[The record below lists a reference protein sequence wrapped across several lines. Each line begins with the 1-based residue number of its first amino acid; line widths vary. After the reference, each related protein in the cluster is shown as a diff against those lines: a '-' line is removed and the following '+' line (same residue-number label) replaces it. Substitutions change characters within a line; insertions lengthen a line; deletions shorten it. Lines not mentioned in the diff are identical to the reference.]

1 MSNAAAAVG
10 GPGAAA
16 AAAGA
21 PVAFMALRQP
31 IQANINPYFA
41 SKFDNLHMNI
51 INETHPRFQEFLAD
65 RNPKMRLTFDVMETG
80 AHTVMEI
87 TGDRRDTRTEM
98 PLVAAII
105 RSGLKQGTVTHEI
118 YSVSTSHEY
127 KSLLDLERS
136 RDPQIKPPSIAH
148 ELLRY
153 ILLFHGNFNLT
164 NGIITQGVTPE
175 TQPVL
180 YWLGVRT
187 DGDDRQG
194 LNRLL
199 KLYQDAGFFFPN
211 LIFMAQNPQVHHS
224 YVNNRN
230 NTPLGGRVIPFKF
243 ISGYWSSSIKEF
255 TEMYGQ
261 ALFNV
266 DNASASLIGTQKNY
280 ALLQTERIEH
290 SGFLNIG
297 DTNMAEREPE
307 NPDFVARAAATYRIV
322 AHGGVQGSYTFE
334 DQVRY
339 HNAAPCGTFF
349 QDPTKN
355 PFRRFQFHTH
365 PLQCHAETLLARGFP
380 SQPDIQCLFWKNCD
394 MNVGGLMVFSRE
406 GSWLIR
412 MNPYLLFL
420 KFEHPDRYESY
431 RPAIEAYLEILTNN
445 PKEFGLYTSTRTY
458 TGEEIA
464 AKTNTI
470 TKILAMNTPSENDL
484 AQAEKFIR
492 LVNSR
497 YLLPF
502 RVDGMEMAPFSVQFI
517 QRNQAGY
524 RFVYTIKKI

>member
-1 MSNAAAAVG
+1 
-10 GPGAAA
+10 
-16 AAAGA
+16 
-21 PVAFMALRQP
+21 
-31 IQANINPYFA
+31 
-41 SKFDNLHMNI
+41 
-51 INETHPRFQEFLAD
+51 
-65 RNPKMRLTFDVMETG
+65 
-80 AHTVMEI
+80 
-87 TGDRRDTRTEM
+87 
-98 PLVAAII
+98 
-105 RSGLKQGTVTHEI
+105 
-118 YSVSTSHEY
+118 
-127 KSLLDLERS
+127 
-136 RDPQIKPPSIAH
+136 
-148 ELLRY
+148 
-153 ILLFHGNFNLT
+153 
-164 NGIITQGVTPE
+164 
-175 TQPVL
+175 
-180 YWLGVRT
+180 
-187 DGDDRQG
+187 
-194 LNRLL
+194 
-199 KLYQDAGFFFPN
+199 
-211 LIFMAQNPQVHHS
+211 
-224 YVNNRN
+224 
-230 NTPLGGRVIPFKF
+230 
-243 ISGYWSSSIKEF
+243 
-255 TEMYGQ
+255 
-261 ALFNV
+261 
-266 DNASASLIGTQKNY
+266 
-280 ALLQTERIEH
+280 
-290 SGFLNIG
+290 
-297 DTNMAEREPE
+297 MAEREPE

-517 QRNQAGY
+517 PRNQAGY